1 MYCLRCVQTMAMLA
15 VAVASTSMA
24 QAQQRELLR
33 PISLDLDLMVR
44 PAPKQIPQPVPAMDL
59 VNATASGG
67 ENLQGYGALS
77 FRFNAGGAATMYDS
91 DGASSGRWQRNG
103 NQVTLHF
110 YNGKV
115 VYQGTIQG
123 DQISGSASNGAR
135 NWEWNVRI
143 QK

>member
-1 MYCLRCVQTMAMLA
+1 MWRLRSVQTMAVLGLA
-15 VAVASTSMA
+15 FASASAALA
-24 QAQQRELLR
+24 QGRELLR
-33 PISLDLDLMVR
+33 PISLDLDLRVR
-44 PAPKQIPQPVPAMDL
+44 PAPKQIPQPPPAMDL
-59 VNATASGG
+59 VNATANGG

-135 NWEWNVRI
+135 N
-143 QK
+143 